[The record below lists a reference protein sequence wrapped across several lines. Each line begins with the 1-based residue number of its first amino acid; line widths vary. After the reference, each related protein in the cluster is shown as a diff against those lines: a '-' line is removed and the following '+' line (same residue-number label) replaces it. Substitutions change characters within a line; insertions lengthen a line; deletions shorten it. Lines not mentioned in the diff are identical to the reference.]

1 MIGSG
6 ETSAAQATGGHV
18 KITPVF
24 LYHDV
29 GGGFGCAKERVLGLV
44 NGKCFGDAVFV
55 SGIVVIPA
63 GVQFF

>member
-6 ETSAAQATGGHV
+6 EASAAQATGGHV
-18 KITPVF
+18 EITPVF
-24 LYHDV
+24 LYYDI
-29 GGGFGCAKERVLGLV
+29 GGDFGCAEERVFGLV

-55 SGIVVIPA
+55 RGVVVIPA